1 MKSLFYIIN
10 KNKNPINF
18 GRKKEKMKTTSIAA
32 TIAALGTAKAF
43 EQGLT
48 LKTLEKLTQT
58 KK

>member
-1 MKSLFYIIN
+1 MNTLN
-10 KNKNPINF
+10 
-18 GRKKEKMKTTSIAA
+18 TTSIAT

-48 LKTLEKLTQT
+48 LKSLEKLTQT

>member
-1 MKSLFYIIN
+1 MEER
-10 KNKNPINF
+10 
-18 GRKKEKMKTTSIAA
+18 RKKMNTTSIAA